1 MNKIIIAIATAVF
14 AMGSMISTQA
24 HAGLKGKLGI
34 GLAIGAAAIIASQHH
49 NYESRRAYRERHYV
63 RRQAK
68 RNKVY
73 ASKKKPAAKTVE
85 VAKVEEE
92 PAQLPAKQAVVSE
105 NSSITVAALPPV
117 AEPVEEQ
124 VEEQA
129 AEESANATPEP
140 VAAVTGDV
148 AGDCKKFFPSVGLT
162 LTVPC
167 E

>member
-1 MNKIIIAIATAVF
+1 
-14 AMGSMISTQA
+14 MISTQA
-24 HAGLKGKLGI
+24 QAGLKGKLGI

-49 NYESRRAYRERHYV
+49 HYEKRRAYRERQYV

-73 ASKKKPAAKTVE
+73 ASKKKAAPKKVE
-85 VAKVEEE
+85 VAEVEEQPE
-92 PAQLPAKQAVVSE
+92 ALPAKTAVVSE
-105 NSSITVAALPPV
+105 NSSITTAALPPV
-117 AEPVEEQ
+117 EAQ

-129 AEESANATPEP
+129 AEQTADETADATPEP
-140 VAAVTGDV
+140 AATTVTSEV